1 MIPTPNVEDK
11 ITVGNA
17 RLDGPMNSVPVI
29 ETRET
34 IHAMRQR
41 KITLLKLFK
50 TLMGRPTY

>member
-29 ETRET
+29 ETHET
-34 IHAMRQR
+34 NSCHEAKENYLVETFQNVN
-41 KITLLKLFK
+41 
-50 TLMGRPTY
+50 G